1 MTLLGLI
8 GFPLEH
14 SLSPRIHQ
22 AALDYALLKGSYELF
37 PIAPGELPEL
47 KTLLERL
54 RTGEIDGL
62 NVTIPHKQTVIP
74 LLDELTPEA
83 RAIGAVNTISSRD
96 GKLIGANTDAPGFL
110 VDLHQVSPRK
120 PWDQADQ
127 KNALVLGAGGAAR
140 AVVSALLSDG
150 WQVAIAARRPEQAEA
165 LAAEVAGGKTAAS
178 VVALQLATLRALSA
192 DLTLLVNTTPLG
204 MFPQVDASPWPQGLA
219 LPPQTAVYDLVY
231 NPRETQL
238 VRAARAAGLPACG
251 GLGML
256 LEQAALSFKIW
267 TNISVPRAVWAAAVE
282 GL

>member
-22 AALDYALLKGSYELF
+22 AALDYALLKGSYSLF
-37 PIAPGELPEL
+37 PIAPNDLSKL
-47 KTLLERL
+47 RAMLERL
-54 RTGEIDGL
+54 RIGEITGL
-62 NVTIPHKQTVIP
+62 NVTIPHKQTVVS

-83 RAIGAVNTISSRD
+83 QSIGAVNTISCR
-96 GKLIGANTDAPGFL
+96 GRRLIGANTDAPGFL
-110 VDLHQVSPRK
+110 ADLELAFPCK
-120 PWDQADQ
+120 PWEQAAR

-150 WQVAIAARRPEQAEA
+150 WQVAIAARRTEQAEA
-165 LAAEVAGGKTAAS
+165 LAAEVAGGETAAS
-178 VVALQLATLRALSA
+178 VLALQSASLRALSA

-204 MFPQVDASPWPQGLA
+204 MFPRVDACPWPQGLA
-219 LPPQTAVYDLVY
+219 LPQQAAIYDLVY

-267 TNISVPRAVWAAAVE
+267 TNVSVPRSVWAAAVE
-282 GL
+282 DL

>member
-37 PIAPGELPEL
+37 PIAPDNLSELNV
-47 KTLLERL
+47 LLERL
-54 RTGEIDGL
+54 RIGEISGL

-83 RAIGAVNTISSRD
+83 RAIGAVNTISCRD

-110 VDLHQVSPRK
+110 ADLQQAFPCKS
-120 PWDQADQ
+120 WEQADQ
-127 KNALVLGAGGAAR
+127 KNALILGAGGSAR

-165 LAAEVAGGKTAAS
+165 LAAEVSGGETAAS
-178 VVALQLATLRALSA
+178 VAALQPASLRALRA

-204 MFPQVDASPWPQGLA
+204 MFPQVDACPWPQGLA
-219 LPPQTAVYDLVY
+219 LPPQAAVYDLVY

-238 VRAARAAGLPACG
+238 VRKARTAGLPACG

-267 TNISVPRAVWAAAVE
+267 TNCSVPRSVWAAAVE
-282 GL
+282 DL